1 MRTTENS
8 IDDAIRAHLKE
19 NAPEQLITGWVV
31 LVATSS
37 FDHASEE
44 VSGVHAIYPGGSM
57 PWPMALGI
65 VEMGRLRLHAA
76 FSDGED
82 G

>member
-1 MRTTENS
+1 MSATENA
-8 IDDAIRAHLKE
+8 IDDAIRAHLE
-19 NAPEQLITGWVV
+19 AEAPEQLITGWVV

-37 FDHASEE
+37 FDDEGHE

-65 VEMGRLRLHAA
+65 VEMGRLRLHGA
-76 FSDGED
+76 FIDGEP
-82 G
+82 